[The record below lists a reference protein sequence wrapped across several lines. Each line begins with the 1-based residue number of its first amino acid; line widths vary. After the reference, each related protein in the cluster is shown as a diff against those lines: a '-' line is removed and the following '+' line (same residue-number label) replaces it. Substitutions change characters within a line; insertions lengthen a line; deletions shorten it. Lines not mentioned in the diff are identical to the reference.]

1 MSAKAPRSAPAS
13 GVSAELTALVARMRE
28 ADIPPSVEE
37 LADALWLA
45 RWLPAPERP
54 SAAPVPTGP
63 AGPRPPTGT
72 GDGGLPAPPPTP
84 YQPHSES
91 RPADRAGLFAPGPGD
106 ETAAGTPAMRPVR
119 VPAAPALPE
128 PLALQRGLRPLQR
141 YRAPV
146 RPVPRTLDENATA
159 EQAAETGLLLPVLRT
174 ERRREARL
182 LLLMDVS
189 TSTVVWQ
196 QALDELRQV
205 CERAGAFREV
215 HVQYL
220 HESEGGLPGC
230 AAGPERSGPLHA
242 PEQLCDPTGRRLT
255 LVLSDCAGPMWRSGR
270 MQRLLHRW
278 ASTAPVAVVQPLPQ
292 RMWLRTHLPAR
303 RGLLHRREGPAGQL
317 EFTPDRGRPERA
329 ALPIPVLA
337 LRRGS
342 VEGWARLIAGST
354 GQSLSTAAGW
364 VRAEHAPSAAPVRA
378 AEDISGEERVRAFWR
393 PASQEARRLAV
404 YLSAVPLYLPVM
416 QLVQHAMLAGSGPEV
431 LSEVLLSGLL
441 KRREDAADP
450 RAVRYDFLPGVAGE
464 LRSHLAVHEV
474 ELLFKHCSEYV
485 ERRFGRSARNFPA
498 MAGEFLRGAVE
509 PTGAGTSGGE
519 EEPSGLRA
527 FAEVSA
533 EVLRDLGQ
541 RIPAP
546 PLPPMDSEELVAK
559 GRAAFARYEAEGLT
573 RELDTAIGHF
583 GEAVAYARREKG
595 RLAAAEEL
603 AGALLARW
611 RVRRVGEDLR
621 DALEALGGSS
631 PRTAAPRTQLLR
643 GLIHWAL
650 AGELP
655 GSGLDFEG
663 ISEDVRTWAREQD
676 TAYPAE
682 RWASALLLHRAD
694 AALTEAMS
702 GSMPI
707 EPPSWHRLGAESY
720 PTVRR
725 AFAEQAAPLASPR
738 GLFRA
743 DSAEEWYVRGLER
756 AIASVKPLLDFSPA
770 ERGRLVCGRLWLD
783 LARQYAGHGAV
794 PAAAALDIAA
804 DAAQTAVDNLL
815 AAVRSEDVLPA
826 PERCRAWLDVASAL
840 EIVQPARED
849 GRERRL
855 ILGAVEQAMAA
866 AGDDTALRY
875 ECHVWAARTYRARH
889 DATGR
894 DTDLDS
900 SVAAWKEA
908 VLLLDQDDPHTA
920 GVLTEYGTA
929 LIARGQERSSAEDAD
944 AAVRILRSAVDET
957 AETDPELPQRRI
969 HLGIAHIVRFRIT
982 GALSDLYEADWIFGE
997 AARTADAPGVAA
1009 QGWLRQADA
1018 AQQLAGRTGTVAQ
1031 TYNAVT
1037 YYRKAADSALEDGDP
1052 GTAAIANVRRGA
1064 VFNGLGDVPR
1074 AEEAYREALRL
1085 TEDPERAALLH
1096 AMIDDLNTPHA
1107 ETADE

>member
-63 AGPRPPTGT
+63 AGPRPPAGT
-72 GDGGLPAPPPTP
+72 GDGGLPATPTTP
-84 YQPHSES
+84 YAAHGEP

-159 EQAAETGLLLPVLRT
+159 ERAAESGLLLPVLRT

-278 ASTAPVAVVQPLPQ
+278 ASMAPVAVVQPLPQ

-317 EFTPDRGRPERA
+317 EFTPDRGRPERP

-464 LRSHLAVHEV
+464 LRSHLALHEV

-509 PTGAGTSGGE
+509 PMGAGTSGGE

-546 PLPPMDSEELVAK
+546 QLPPMDSEELVAK

-676 TAYPAE
+676 TAHPAE

-702 GSMPI
+702 GSLQI

-756 AIASVKPLLDFSPA
+756 AIASVKQLLDFSP

-794 PAAAALDIAA
+794 PAAAAPDIAA

-815 AAVRSEDVLPA
+815 VAVRPEDVLPA

-875 ECHVWAARTYRARH
+875 ECHVWAARTYRARY

-894 DTDLDS
+894 DKDLDS

-908 VLLLDQDDPHTA
+908 VLLLDQDDPRTA
-920 GVLTEYGTA
+920 GVLAEYGTA
-929 LIARGQERSSAEDAD
+929 LISRGQKRSSAEDAD
-944 AAVRILRSAVDET
+944 AAVRTLRSAVDET
-957 AETDPELPQRRI
+957 AETDPELPQRRMQ
-969 HLGIAHIVRFRIT
+969 LGVAYVIRFEASEI
-982 GALSDLYEADWIFGE
+982 LSDLYEADWIFGE
-997 AARTADAPGVAA
+997 AARAADETGAAVSARILQGSVA
-1009 QGWLRQADA
+1009 QV
-1018 AQQLAGRTGTVAQ
+1018 LASRTGMADHLH
-1031 TYNAVT
+1031 NASR
-1037 YYRKAADSALEDGDP
+1037 YYRNAADRALDDGSP
-1052 GTAAIANVRRGA
+1052 ELAATAHEGRGG
-1064 VFNGLGDVPR
+1064 VLERLGDAHR

-1085 TEDPERAALLH
+1085 TEDPDRAEGLRAR
-1096 AMIDDLNTPHA
+1096 IDGLNTPPA